1 MNSSEGSLEV
11 EESVAN
17 SESSASAVE
26 PNQTIFLLIY
36 CLLAIMLVAG
46 AGIFLYTVAAVLG
59 A

>member
-1 MNSSEGSLEV
+1 MNPSEGSLEV
-11 EESVAN
+11 EESVTS
-17 SESSASAVE
+17 SETSTSAVE

-46 AGIFLYTVAAVLG
+46 AGIVLYTVAAVLG